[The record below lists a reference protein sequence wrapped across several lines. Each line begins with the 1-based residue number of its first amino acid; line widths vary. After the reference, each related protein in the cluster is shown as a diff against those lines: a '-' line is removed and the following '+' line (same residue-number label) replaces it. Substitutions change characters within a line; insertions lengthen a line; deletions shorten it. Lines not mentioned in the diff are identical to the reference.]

1 MSFPDDR
8 HRIAG
13 AAARRILVAGAT
25 GRFGGIVDLL
35 LAHGHAVRAATRDPA
50 RPEAARLAALG
61 ADIVHAD
68 FEDGRSFAAAARS
81 MDAVFASGSAHRAG
95 PAGEQRHGRNLRRLF
110 PGSAHPTWSSSPGP
124 GRTSTPGFPSFTCP
138 PGQSRFLDAVSYS
151 NTQLTDEGG
160 NTIHATQDPISATLH
175 IRV

>member
-1 MSFPDDR
+1 MSFPDNR

-110 PGSAHPTWSSSPGP
+110 PGSAHPHLVFVSGAGADKHTGVPELHLSPRAVPVP
-124 GRTSTPGFPSFTCP
+124 G
-138 PGQSRFLDAVSYS
+138 
-151 NTQLTDEGG
+151 
-160 NTIHATQDPISATLH
+160 
-175 IRV
+175 

>member
-1 MSFPDDR
+1 R
-8 HRIAG
+8 LAGGAAG
-13 AAARRILVAGAT
+13 AILVAGGP

-35 LAHGHAVRAATRDPA
+35 RAHGHAVRAATRDPA

-95 PAGEQRHGRNLRRLF
+95 PAGEQRHGRNLAQALSGIGAPHLAFASGAGADNHTRA
-110 PGSAHPTWSSSPGP
+110 PGLGAP
-124 GRTSTPGFPSFTCP
+124 STAE
-138 PGQSRFLDAVSYS
+138 QR
-151 NTQLTDEGG
+151 
-160 NTIHATQDPISATLH
+160 
-175 IRV
+175 